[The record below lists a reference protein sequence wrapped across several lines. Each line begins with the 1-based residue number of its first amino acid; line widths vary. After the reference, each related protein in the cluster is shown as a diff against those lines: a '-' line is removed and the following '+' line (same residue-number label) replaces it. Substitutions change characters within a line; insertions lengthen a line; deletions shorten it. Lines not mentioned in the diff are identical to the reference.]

1 MKYFLIYLFLEVMVS
16 VNAASAIG
24 AVATFVELVLSALI
38 GFILLANMRVTL
50 MQNLSALMQGE
61 ISLQSFQRLN
71 LWTIVGAILLIL
83 PGFLGDIV
91 GLLLQFSSI
100 VTLLV
105 AKFLHV
111 KEDNQYPPRHFKQGN
126 EDEIIDIEVIDDDHR
141 IK

>member
-1 MKYFLIYLFLEVMVS
+1 VKYFLIYLFLEVMVS
-16 VNAASAIG
+16 VNVASEIG
-24 AVATFVELVLSALI
+24 AMATFVELVLSAFVGI
-38 GFILLANMRVTL
+38 ILLANMRITL

-61 ISLQSFQRLN
+61 ISLQSFQKLN

-83 PGFLGDIV
+83 PGFLGDII

-100 VTLLV
+100 VTLFV

-111 KEDNQYPPRHFKQGN
+111 KEDTPFPPHHFKQGK
-126 EDEIIDIEVIDDDHR
+126 EDEIIDVEVIDDNHR

>member
-24 AVATFVELVLSALI
+24 AVATFGELVLSALI

-91 GLLLQFSSI
+91 GLLLQFISI

-126 EDEIIDIEVIDDDHR
+126 EDEIIDVEVIDDDHR

>member
-16 VNAASAIG
+16 VNVASEIG
-24 AVATFVELVLSALI
+24 AMATFVELVLSALVGI
-38 GFILLANMRVTL
+38 ILLANMRITL

-61 ISLQSFQRLN
+61 ISLQSFQKLN

-83 PGFLGDIV
+83 PGFLGDII

-100 VTLLV
+100 VTLFV

-111 KEDNQYPPRHFKQGN
+111 KEDTPFPPHHFKQGK
-126 EDEIIDIEVIDDDHR
+126 EDEIIDVEVIDDNHR

>member
-1 MKYFLIYLFLEVMVS
+1 MKYILIYLFLEVMVS

-24 AVATFVELVLSALI
+24 AVATFGELVLSALI

-100 VTLLV
+100 ATLFV
-105 AKFLHV
+105 SKILHV
-111 KEDNQYPPRHFKQGN
+111 KEDNDYPPHHFKQGK
-126 EDEIIDIEVIDDDHR
+126 EDEIIDVEVIDDNHR
-141 IK
+141 IQ